1 VVDPIGLA
9 WAVTA
14 RQRSSTFSVVG
25 LAFLI
30 RAINRAEQA
39 LVGSS
44 LNVGSEYQFCFRP
57 EEDYPFVTVVRG
69 FMVVCPLACL
79 RYFGR
84 MLVKRGIGAPF
95 LLSQTG
101 RFPFGSFGKC
111 ALPTLGRSRKARK
124 SRYIFEIGL
133 AGLEPAT

>member
-14 RQRSSTFSVVG
+14 RQRSYTFSVVG

-44 LNVGSEYQFCFRP
+44 LNVGASINF
-57 EEDYPFVTVVRG
+57 
-69 FMVVCPLACL
+69 
-79 RYFGR
+79 
-84 MLVKRGIGAPF
+84 
-95 LLSQTG
+95 
-101 RFPFGSFGKC
+101 
-111 ALPTLGRSRKARK
+111 ALGPKKITRL
-124 SRYIFEIGL
+124 
-133 AGLEPAT
+133 